1 MLRQQAVAKRRWQ
14 KSQNKVFL
22 MGQEAKAA
30 RKAGVRTRHILQK
43 IGVSG
48 AKKEDVDDFMLY
60 LDEENMVDNDR

>member
-1 MLRQQAVAKRRWQ
+1 
-14 KSQNKVFL
+14 